1 MSITP
6 LTPET
11 LLRHCDPQQFDFET
25 TESLPELDGFIGQS
39 RAIDALH
46 FGLGVRHK
54 GYNLYALGPSGSG
67 KFALVR
73 RYLKG
78 IAAERPLPDDW
89 CYVNNFDD
97 ARKPRAIALPAGRGQ
112 VFRQAMEQL
121 VSDLHEAVPLVFES
135 DEYHTRRQALEEQ
148 FQERQEAAMEAMQKR
163 AEEKHI
169 ALINTPTGFTLGPMR
184 NDKILGPEQFHK
196 LPEQERE
203 SIEKDVKEL
212 QEELRKTLH
221 TIPQWQKE
229 TREAIGELNREMT
242 ASVVHQLLDDL
253 REQFGDLE
261 AVITYLDRV
270 EQDVIDN
277 FQQFLP
283 HEERKPNILGI
294 IQAQQEE
301 GPPWHYRYRVN
312 LLLTHEANGG
322 APIVYEDLPGYNNLV
337 GRIEHRAHLGALE
350 TDFTMI
356 RPGALHQAN
365 GGYLILDALKLLTQ
379 PFAWESLK
387 RVLESGEIRIES
399 LAQITSLISTQ
410 SLEPEPIPLDL
421 KVVLLGDRHIY
432 YLLEA
437 YDPEFRELFKVMAD
451 FDDRLLRNTENEQR
465 FAQLIASVARQK
477 QLRHLERE
485 AVARVIDHS
494 LRLADDNERLSS
506 HMRSLADLLQEADY
520 WAGENAHPVTT
531 RADVQRAI
539 DAQIRRADRIR
550 ERLQEEVQRGTLL
563 IATEGAQVGQ
573 INGLGVM
580 MLGGFSFG
588 HPNRITARARL
599 GKGQVV
605 DIEREVELGGPIHS
619 KGVFILSGFLA
630 GRYVPD
636 YPLSLS
642 ASLVFEQSYG
652 EVEGDSASSA
662 ELYALLSALAGTP
675 IKQCFAVTGSVNQ
688 LGEVQAIGGVN
699 EKIEGFFDICRAR
712 GLSGEQG
719 VLIPAANVNHLM
731 LREDVV
737 EAVRDGRFAVYPVA
751 TIDQGIEL
759 LTGLPAGERDEQGNF
774 PDGSVNRRV
783 EETLI
788 RFTRRLQEL
797 ESEPP
802 GEEKTADKPE
812 ADKP

>member
-6 LTPET
+6 LTPES

-25 TESLPELDGFIGQS
+25 TESMPELDVFIGQS
-39 RAIDALH
+39 RVIEALR
-46 FGLGVRHK
+46 FGLGVRYK
-54 GYNLYALGPSGSG
+54 GYNLYALGPSGTG
-67 KFALVR
+67 KFALIR

-78 IAAERPLPDDW
+78 LAAERPLPDDW
-89 CYVNNFDD
+89 CYVNNFED
-97 ARKPRAIALPAGRGQ
+97 ARKPQAIALPAGRGLTLK
-112 VFRQAMEQL
+112 QAMEQL
-121 VSDLHEAVPLVFES
+121 VNDLHEAIPLVFES

-148 FQERQEAAMEAMQKR
+148 FQERQEAAMTAMQKK

-169 ALINTPTGFTLGPMR
+169 ALINTPTGFTLGPMKD
-184 NDKILGPEQFHK
+184 DKILGPEQFQK
-196 LPEQERE
+196 LPESERE
-203 SIEKDVKEL
+203 AIEQDVKQL

-221 TIPQWQKE
+221 AVPQWQKE
-229 TREAIGELNREMT
+229 TREEIGKLNREMT
-242 ASVVHQLLDDL
+242 ASAVHHLLDAL
-253 REQFGDLE
+253 REAFKDID
-261 AVITYLDRV
+261 AVTAYLDRV

-277 FQQFLP
+277 YQQFLP
-283 HEERKPNILGI
+283 HEERKTSLFGI
-294 IQAQQEE
+294 SLSQQEE

-312 LLLTHEANGG
+312 LLFSHEANGG

-356 RPGALHQAN
+356 RPGALHRAN
-365 GGYLILDALKLLTQ
+365 GGYLILDALKLLLQ
-379 PFAWESLK
+379 PFAYETLK
-387 RVLESGEIRIES
+387 RVLQSGEIRIES

-410 SLEPEPIPLDL
+410 SLEPEPIPLDV
-421 KVVLLGDRHIY
+421 KVVLLGERHIY

-437 YDPEFRELFKVMAD
+437 YDPEFSELFKVAAD
-451 FDDRLLRNTENEQR
+451 FDDRLVRDAENEQR
-465 FAQLIASVARQK
+465 YAQLIATVARQK
-477 QLRHLERE
+477 SLRHLERE

-520 WAGENAHPVTT
+520 WAGENGHAVIA
-531 RADVQRAI
+531 RDDVQQAI
-539 DAQIRRADRIR
+539 DAQIHRADRIR
-550 ERLQEEVQRGTLL
+550 QRLQEEVQRGTLL
-563 IATEGAQVGQ
+563 IATEGEQVGQ
-573 INGLGVM
+573 INGLAVM

-619 KGVFILSGFLA
+619 KGVYILSGFLA

-652 EVEGDSASSA
+652 TVEGDSASSA
-662 ELYALLSALAGTP
+662 ELYALLSALSGVP
-675 IKQCFAVTGSVNQ
+675 IKQSFAVTGSVNQ

-699 EKIEGFFDICRAR
+699 EKIEGFFDICNAR

-719 VLIPAANVNHLM
+719 VLIPAANVKHLM

-737 EAVRDGRFAVYPVA
+737 GAVRDGKFTIYPVQ
-751 TIDQGIEL
+751 TIDQGIEV
-759 LTGLPAGERDEQGNF
+759 LTGLPAGERDEQGEF
-774 PDGSVNRRV
+774 PEGSINRRV
-783 EETLI
+783 EDSLI
-788 RFTRRLQEL
+788 HFTKRLQEL
-797 ESEPP
+797 EAEAS
-802 GEEKTADKPE
+802 GEEKPDKSE
-812 ADKP
+812 ADDA